1 MAYTY
6 SDLKTDIRNYTE
18 VDSNVLSDSI
28 LTSIVKK
35 AETKIYRSVD
45 TDEEREYATSVLAT
59 GNRYVTIPTDLRAIR
74 YVQLADTSTTPNKQ
88 VYLEKR
94 DTSFMAEYYNT
105 PSSAS
110 GFPKYYANW
119 DEQFWVVA
127 PTPDQQYA
135 ITLAYIKQPTSITTS
150 DSQTTDLSNKYEDLL
165 LYASLV
171 EVYGY
176 LKGPAD
182 MLNFYQQ
189 SYREALET
197 YALEQQGLRRRDEYM
212 DGSIRVPM
220 KTKPPS
226 L

>member
-35 AETKIYRSVD
+35 AETNIYRSVD

-59 GNRYVTIPTDLRAIR
+59 GNRYVTIPSDLRAIR

-105 PSSAS
+105 PSNAS

>member
-105 PSSAS
+105 PSNAS

-127 PTPDQQYA
+127 PTPAQQYA

>member
-6 SDLKTDIRNYTE
+6 SELKTDIRNYTE

-28 LTSIVKK
+28 LSSIVRK

-74 YVQLADTSTTPNKQ
+74 YVQLADNSTSPAKQ

-105 PSSAS
+105 PSNAS

-150 DSQTTDLSNKYEDLL
+150 DTQTTDLSNKYEDLL

>member
-105 PSSAS
+105 PSNAS

>member
-18 VDSNVLSDSI
+18 VDSNVLSDSR

-105 PSSAS
+105 PSNAS

>member
-6 SDLKTDIRNYTE
+6 SNLQTDIRNYTE

-105 PSSAS
+105 PSNAS

>member
-105 PSSAS
+105 PSNAS

-150 DSQTTDLSNKYEDLL
+150 DSQTTDLSNKYED
-165 LYASLV
+165 
-171 EVYGY
+171 
-176 LKGPAD
+176 
-182 MLNFYQQ
+182 
-189 SYREALET
+189 
-197 YALEQQGLRRRDEYM
+197 
-212 DGSIRVPM
+212 
-220 KTKPPS
+220 
-226 L
+226 

>member
-45 TDEEREYATSVLAT
+45 TDEEREYATSVLAP

-105 PSSAS
+105 PSNAS

>member
-6 SDLKTDIRNYTE
+6 SELKTDIRNYTE

-28 LTSIVKK
+28 LSSIVRK

-74 YVQLADTSTTPNKQ
+74 YVQLADNSTSPAKQ

-105 PSSAS
+105 PSNAS

-127 PTPDQQYA
+127 PTQDQQYA

-150 DSQTTDLSNKYEDLL
+150 DTQTTDLSNKYEDLL

>member
-18 VDSNVLSDSI
+18 VDSNVLSDSV

-45 TDEEREYATSVLAT
+45 TDEEREYATSELAT

-74 YVQLADTSTTPNKQ
+74 YVQLADNSTSPAKQ

-105 PSSAS
+105 PSNAS

>member
-6 SDLKTDIRNYTE
+6 SDLKPDIRNYTE

-105 PSSAS
+105 PSNAS

>member
-105 PSSAS
+105 PSNAS
-110 GFPKYYANW
+110 GFPKYYTNW

>member
-6 SDLKTDIRNYTE
+6 SELKTDIRNYTE

-28 LTSIVKK
+28 LSSIVRK

-74 YVQLADTSTTPNKQ
+74 YVQLADNSTSPAKQ

-105 PSSAS
+105 PSNAS

>member
-28 LTSIVKK
+28 LTSLVKK
-35 AETKIYRSVD
+35 AENKVYRAVD

-74 YVQLADTSTTPNKQ
+74 YVQLADNSTSPAKQ

-105 PSSAS
+105 PSNAS

-135 ITLAYIKQPTSITTS
+135 ITLAYTKQPTSITTS

-189 SYREALET
+189 SYTQALES

-212 DGSIRVPM
+212 DGVIRVPM
-220 KTKPPS
+220 KSKPPS
-226 L
+226 I

>member
-59 GNRYVTIPTDLRAIR
+59 GNRYVTIPSDLRAIR

-105 PSSAS
+105 PSNAS

>member
-105 PSSAS
+105 PSNAS

-127 PTPDQQYA
+127 PTPDHQYA

>member
-105 PSSAS
+105 PSNAS

-165 LYASLV
+165 LYSSLV

-189 SYREALET
+189 SYTQALES

-212 DGSIRVPM
+212 DGVIRVPM
-220 KTKPPS
+220 KSKPPS

>member
-28 LTSIVKK
+28 LTSLVKK
-35 AETKIYRSVD
+35 AENKVYRAVD

-74 YVQLADTSTTPNKQ
+74 YVQLADNSTSPAKQ

-105 PSSAS
+105 PSNSS

-135 ITLAYIKQPTSITTS
+135 ITLAYTKQPTSITTS
-150 DSQTTDLSNKYEDLL
+150 DSQTT
-165 LYASLV
+165 

-189 SYREALET
+189 SYTQALES

-212 DGSIRVPM
+212 DGVIRVPM
-220 KTKPPS
+220 KSKPPS
-226 L
+226 I

>member
-94 DTSFMAEYYNT
+94 DTSFMAEYYNM
-105 PSSAS
+105 PSNAS

-135 ITLAYIKQPTSITTS
+135 ITLAYTKQPTSITTS

-165 LYASLV
+165 LYSSLV

-189 SYREALET
+189 SYTQALES
-197 YALEQQGLRRRDEYM
+197 YALEQQGLRRRDKYM
-212 DGSIRVPM
+212 DGVIRVPM
-220 KTKPPS
+220 KSKPPS

>member
-105 PSSAS
+105 PSNAS

-127 PTPDQQYA
+127 PTPDQHYA

>member
-6 SDLKTDIRNYTE
+6 SDLKTDVRNYTE

-74 YVQLADTSTTPNKQ
+74 YVQLADNSTSPAKQ

-105 PSSAS
+105 PSNAS

>member
-45 TDEEREYATSVLAT
+45 TDEEREYATSVLAA

-74 YVQLADTSTTPNKQ
+74 YVQLADNSTSPAKQ

-105 PSSAS
+105 PSNAS

>member
-74 YVQLADTSTTPNKQ
+74 YVQLADNSTTPNKQ

-105 PSSAS
+105 PSNAS

>member
-105 PSSAS
+105 PSNAS

-220 KTKPPS
+220 QTKPPS

>member
-59 GNRYVTIPTDLRAIR
+59 GNRYVTIPTDLRSIR
-74 YVQLADTSTTPNKQ
+74 YVQLADNSTSPAKQ

-105 PSSAS
+105 PSNAS